1 MGERAMDDL
10 HSDFGPPR
18 FGAEAAGHS
27 RAEAWDDG
35 WSQPARAAAPLRK
48 GRGATV
54 SPPCRF
60 EARSAEPV
68 DDGWGTLEADLV
80 APPRLETTLTRDASR
95 SIIARN
101 DSPDIGFD
109 RSVNPYRGCEH
120 GCIYCYARPTHAY
133 LGLSPGL
140 DFETRLLFK
149 PDAAALLARELSR
162 PGYRPAPIALGSNT
176 DPYQPVERQLRLTR
190 AILEVLS
197 EFNHPCTIV
206 TKSALVVRDLDILRD
221 MAKRRLVRVCLSVT
235 TLDRKLAAVMEP
247 RAATPARRLQAVESL
262 AAAGVPAGVLAAPM
276 IPGLND
282 AELETIL
289 SAAAR
294 AGADSAGYVLLRL
307 PHELRALFTSWLEA
321 HYPERAA
328 KVLALIRQTRAG
340 ALNDARF
347 GSRFSGTGTYA
358 ELLAKRFAIATTRLG
373 LKNPSGGLDCTRF
386 RVPPRGAPAGE
397 ARQLALL

>member
-1 MGERAMDDL
+1 MAASAVGERAMDDL
-10 HSDFGPPR
+10 HLVEGLHET
-18 FGAEAAGHS
+18 A
-27 RAEAWDDG
+27 AWDDG
-35 WSQPARAAAPLRK
+35 WSHPAAAAPPPRK
-48 GRGATV
+48 GRGATL

-60 EARSAEPV
+60 DSSATEAV
-68 DDGWGTLEADLV
+68 DDGWGTVEADLV
-80 APPRLETTLTRDASR
+80 APPRLETTLTRDATR

-140 DFETRLLFK
+140 DFETKLLFK
-149 PDAAALLARELSR
+149 PEAATLLARELSR

-197 EFNHPCTIV
+197 DFNHPCTIV
-206 TKSALVVRDLDILRD
+206 TKSALVLRDLDILRG
-221 MAKRRLVRVCLSVT
+221 MAERRLVRVCLSVT

-247 RAATPARRLQAVESL
+247 RAATPVRRLQAVEAL
-262 AAAGVPAGVLAAPM
+262 AEAGVPAGVLAAPM

-282 AELETIL
+282 AELETIVA
-289 SAAAR
+289 AAAR
-294 AGADSAGYVLLRL
+294 AGADAAGYVLLRL
-307 PHELRALFTSWLEA
+307 PHELRTLFTAWLEA

-347 GSRFSGTGTYA
+347 GSRFSGSGTYA
-358 ELLAKRFAIATTRLG
+358 DLLARRFAVAANRHG
-373 LKNPSGGLDCTRF
+373 LVNPSGGLDCSGF
-386 RVPPRGAPAGE
+386 RVPPRTAPAGE
-397 ARQLALL
+397 QRQLALL